1 MEENLIIFESIYEGG
16 TFHGAEISIVELV
29 DDNPTPVVLN
39 GSNIVCQMK
48 KDGVVHAEYK
58 TSNNTITVNMNKI
71 IFPKHNP
78 ILKSGIYEFDFNII
92 LPDGTKEPGIGQ
104 GEWTILEP
112 KTKR

>member
-58 TSNNTITVNMNKI
+58 TSDNTITVNMNKI

>member
-48 KDGVVHAEYK
+48 KDGIVHAEYK
-58 TSNNTITVNMNKI
+58 TSDNSITVNMNKI

>member
-16 TFHGAEISIVELV
+16 TFHGAEISIVELI
-29 DDNPTPVVLN
+29 DNNTTPVVLN

-58 TSNNTITVNMNKI
+58 TSDNSITVNMNKI

>member
-58 TSNNTITVNMNKI
+58 TSDNTITVNMNKI

-92 LPDGTKEPGIGQ
+92 LPNGTKEPGIGQ

>member
-1 MEENLIIFESIYEGG
+1 MEDNLIIFESIYEGG

-48 KDGVVHAEYK
+48 KDGAVHAEYK
-58 TSNNTITVNMNKI
+58 TSDNSITVNMNKI

>member
-16 TFHGAEISIVELV
+16 TFHGAEISIVELI

-58 TSNNTITVNMNKI
+58 TSDNSITVNMNKI

>member
-1 MEENLIIFESIYEGG
+1 
-16 TFHGAEISIVELV
+16 
-29 DDNPTPVVLN
+29 
-39 GSNIVCQMK
+39 
-48 KDGVVHAEYK
+48 
-58 TSNNTITVNMNKI
+58 MNKI

-78 ILKSGIYEFDFNII
+78 TLKAGLYEFDFNII

>member
-1 MEENLIIFESIYEGG
+1 MEENLIIFESIFEGG
-16 TFHGAEISIVELV
+16 TFHGAEISIMEIVNDV
-29 DDNPTPVVLN
+29 PIPVALN
-39 GSNIVCQMK
+39 GSNVVCQMK
-48 KDGVVHAEYK
+48 KDGTVHAEYK
-58 TSNNTITVNMNKI
+58 TADNTISVSMNKI

-78 ILKSGIYEFDFNII
+78 TLKSGLYEFDFNII

>member
-1 MEENLIIFESIYEGG
+1 MEENLIIFESIFEGG
-16 TFHGAEISIVELV
+16 TFHGAEISIMEIINDV
-29 DDNPTPVVLN
+29 PTPVELN

-48 KDGVVHAEYK
+48 KDGAIHVEYK
-58 TSNNTITVNMNKI
+58 TSDNSISVVMNKI
-71 IFPKHNP
+71 VFPKHNP
-78 ILKSGIYEFDFNII
+78 TLKAGLYEFDFNII

>member
-48 KDGVVHAEYK
+48 KDGVVHTEYK
-58 TSNNTITVNMNKI
+58 TSDNSITVNMNKI

>member
-58 TSNNTITVNMNKI
+58 TSDNSITVSMNKI

>member
-1 MEENLIIFESIYEGG
+1 MEENLIIFESIFEGG
-16 TFHGAEISIVELV
+16 TFHGAEISIMEII
-29 DDNPTPVVLN
+29 DDVPTPVTLN
-39 GSNIVCQMK
+39 GSNVVCQMK

-58 TSNNTITVNMNKI
+58 TADNTISVSMNKI

-78 ILKSGIYEFDFNII
+78 ILKAGIYEFDFNII
-92 LPDGTKEPGIGQ
+92 LPDGTIEPGIGQ